1 MTITAGDLDSSAF
14 NIQGIGFATG
24 LAGPLVGCRDSAA
37 DNFNIDTGGV
47 YGPANAV
54 VVFNTHSD
62 PGDPNECLYT
72 GCMDQNSPSFFS
84 TVYNGNT
91 YYATLHQYNTFT
103 AGSCDYEGCN
113 DPLAYNFNVT
123 CTGYD
128 LTPLG
133 LSITI
138 TNNACCVYPQSWECD
153 AVNGGCATASGGT
166 GTYVVCHDFYDPTA
180 PANTPA
186 GCYAT
191 PVDAMAAACT
201 SGNCPACGSSTVQGC
216 TDDCAP
222 NYDPLATCDDGSCD
236 PVVYGCMDDGSMT
249 IGQVNSDGN
258 SIWPS
263 NACLGATCN
272 AYDSYD
278 YTWSYID
285 LTGTEL
291 NTVLGNDVVANN
303 HNPLATH
310 MDCSCEYHGC
320 TDSNAIN
327 YESFYTH
334 EDGSC
339 IYAGCT
345 DPTSIGGVDKFT
357 HPNPGTFYTNPIDA
371 TIDDGSCVVF
381 GCNDIETPNVIP
393 WNGNP
398 IKETVINDNAFEEAL
413 ESRNELLDPIT
424 VTWGQASGTQMEAT
438 WLGHAGN
445 WNDAITPLT
454 GPGNVTGL
462 SCGIPSI
469 FANNVLNIADY
480 GNNIYGD
487 CSVVEELTHMGW
499 RSNTPLTFNQYTYD
513 GLSCTQGFAN
523 AWGPISPLD
532 WSSVSSSG
540 GVHNDGFYLQRNGFP
555 ALCEGGRTFFSPAGT
570 NITDLSG
577 IQDLALNPAFKRLVI
592 HNQHITNF
600 IHTDADPASDYH
612 QLDMLDT
619 LFQHASNFDCLSLKS
634 CTLGGIGQVLD
645 LTGWSNCGMV
655 EITDI
660 SYDEVNINHIDNPN
674 CYSICIVNDKAPSN
688 DNGNIGGDVDKMN
701 RHASA
706 TMQVASSGNV
716 TYYNGGY
723 SSQLPIDWSSHTP
736 GDIPSPRKIHG
747 SGGTTYRDG
756 DLDESYRQA
765 WGGGGHG
772 YAKAGPVGST
782 TIPLSLA
789 GASYENP
796 DTTIG
801 EHFPPQPSG
810 FTGWDPSTGLF
821 SGDPASHFVP
831 QHKLA
836 PITADQHL
844 RSSII
849 NIPTRRGTQPAW
861 EGQMLIQNGANGNGG
876 FYAGGGNYYLWH
888 YQGNIMGDLSM
899 GTPSGPGGIDQN
911 GYQWFDRPTT
921 EITGGNPQGVPV
933 GSYYGAGNSGCST
946 LSSNDPNNCIGNPI
960 EDPALFNPPDPTIKI
975 DNELTLGVA
984 TDVKRL
990 GPVMQSRLIL
1000 INLKNLR
1007 HVWLGPDWEPIY
1019 AMNHANNVP
1028 NPTPGSTPGSYI
1040 IGPGGL
1046 QFNPKQSYQ
1055 RCFSIKGCGNGQ
1067 TVYVHTSGRAME
1079 FKKRYGTI
1087 DQTAVNQYGDP
1098 IYSPTGETFF
1108 LEYFDSNVVFVD

>member
-263 NACLGATCN
+263 TACLGATCN

-327 YESFYTH
+327 FELFYTH

-345 DPTSIGGVDKFT
+345 DPTSIGGVDQFT

-371 TIDDGSCVVF
+371 TVDDGSCVVF
-381 GCNDIETPNVIP
+381 GCNPIDTPNVAP

-398 IKETVINDNAFEEAL
+398 IKETIINDNAFEKAV
-413 ESRNELLDPIT
+413 ESWNEGGLN
-424 VTWGQASGTQMEAT
+424 TQMAG
-438 WLGHAGN
+438 LYYGHAGN
-445 WNDAITPLT
+445 FDDTISPLAQPGTP
-454 GPGNVTGL
+454 
-462 SCGIPSI
+462 SCGIPST
-469 FANNVLNIADY
+469 FANNLNNIVNY
-480 GNNIYGD
+480 GNG
-487 CSVVEELTHMGW
+487 LTGTCTVTEYLSHMAW
-499 RSNTPLTFNQYTYD
+499 EDNTGSYVYD

-523 AWGPISPLD
+523 AWGPFD
-532 WSSVSSSG
+532 DRYWAASG
-540 GVHNDGFYLQRNGFP
+540 GHNDGFYLKRFGFP
-555 ALCEGGRTFFSPAGT
+555 TLTNPPHKTMMSPVGQD
-570 NITDLSG
+570 ITDLSG
-577 IQDLALNPAFKRLVI
+577 IQDFALNPAFKRLVI
-592 HNQHITNF
+592 HNQYITSF
-600 IHTDADPASDYH
+600 IHSENDASSPYH

-619 LFQHASNFDCLSLKS
+619 LFQHAPNFDFLSLKS
-634 CTLGGIGQVLD
+634 CSSFSPT
-645 LTGWSNCGMV
+645 S
-655 EITDI
+655 
-660 SYDEVNINHIDNPN
+660 
-674 CYSICIVNDKAPSN
+674 K
-688 DNGNIGGDVDKMN
+688 
-701 RHASA
+701 
-706 TMQVASSGNV
+706 ASS
-716 TYYNGGY
+716 
-723 SSQLPIDWSSHTP
+723 I
-736 GDIPSPRKIHG
+736 
-747 SGGTTYRDG
+747 
-756 DLDESYRQA
+756 ES
-765 WGGGGHG
+765 
-772 YAKAGPVGST
+772 
-782 TIPLSLA
+782 
-789 GASYENP
+789 
-796 DTTIG
+796 
-801 EHFPPQPSG
+801 
-810 FTGWDPSTGLF
+810 
-821 SGDPASHFVP
+821 
-831 QHKLA
+831 
-836 PITADQHL
+836 
-844 RSSII
+844 
-849 NIPTRRGTQPAW
+849 
-861 EGQMLIQNGANGNGG
+861 
-876 FYAGGGNYYLWH
+876 
-888 YQGNIMGDLSM
+888 
-899 GTPSGPGGIDQN
+899 
-911 GYQWFDRPTT
+911 
-921 EITGGNPQGVPV
+921 
-933 GSYYGAGNSGCST
+933 
-946 LSSNDPNNCIGNPI
+946 
-960 EDPALFNPPDPTIKI
+960 
-975 DNELTLGVA
+975 
-984 TDVKRL
+984 
-990 GPVMQSRLIL
+990 
-1000 INLKNLR
+1000 
-1007 HVWLGPDWEPIY
+1007 
-1019 AMNHANNVP
+1019 
-1028 NPTPGSTPGSYI
+1028 
-1040 IGPGGL
+1040 
-1046 QFNPKQSYQ
+1046 
-1055 RCFSIKGCGNGQ
+1055 
-1067 TVYVHTSGRAME
+1067 
-1079 FKKRYGTI
+1079 
-1087 DQTAVNQYGDP
+1087 
-1098 IYSPTGETFF
+1098 
-1108 LEYFDSNVVFVD
+1108 